1 MPSVCDCA
9 LLKRL
14 WMKLSSIVTFWSTS
28 EPFSQSWMLTR
39 VAGKLV
45 SPMAVPLVFPQ
56 SISVSWT
63 TRPVPLYAPSLLA
76 TTYELRQLTLERLM
90 TTPGALTV
98 TQPWMSLPSTTVFAV
113 VMTRSPLTVLSEV
126 PAGTPVQ
133 VASGY
138 LGRAQEPPA
147 LGGFTGGVLD
157 CVGVG
162 TGSAGLDGDALG
174 DAVTE
179 GTGWGRGCL
188 GGRWCRVEA
197 SAIPDPATMTVTRTA
212 SVAISGFRINTALF
226 LGRPLVT
233 QM

>member
-28 EPFSQSWMLTR
+28 EPFSQSWTLTR
-39 VAGKLV
+39 VAVKLV
-45 SPMAVPLVFPQ
+45 SPMAVPLVLPQ

-76 TTYELRQLTLERLM
+76 ITYELRQLTLERLM

-157 CVGVG
+157 CVGGG
-162 TGSAGLDGDALG
+162 TGSAGVGGGAPGDAG
-174 DAVTE
+174 PRGAR
-179 GTGWGRGCL
+179 GGRGWPRGP
-188 GGRWCRVEA
+188 GGRGAGGAV
-197 SAIPDPATMTVTRTA
+197 PGPAPKAGATT
-212 SVAISGFRINTALF
+212 
-226 LGRPLVT
+226 
-233 QM
+233 